1 MSVHGSFSGQTALVT
16 GGSRGIGLDIA
27 GALLA
32 GGARVAITGRN
43 PDSLENAAKEL
54 DAGDRLL
61 PIVAD
66 AGDLGGAAA
75 VIDQVIAVF
84 GSLDLLVNNA
94 GVNQPPVSLTELDPQ
109 AALDLLRI
117 NTVAPLVYVQHAWRA
132 WLAEH
137 GGVVVN
143 MASSAGLKA
152 SHLLPWYAV
161 SKAGLVQLTRQLAVD
176 LAPGVR
182 VNAVAPDVVKTDFT
196 EPFVNGNEDKIS
208 SEYPLKRL
216 GVPADVTS
224 AVLFL
229 LSSQSSWITGEVLV
243 LDGGRV
249 HGAKKK

>member
-1 MSVHGSFSGQTALVT
+1 MSSHGTFAGQTALVT
-16 GGSRGIGLDIA
+16 GASKGIGLDVA
-27 GALLA
+27 SALVA
-32 GGARVAITGRN
+32 GGAKVAITGRN
-43 PDSLENAAKEL
+43 LDSLENAAKKI

-66 AGDLGGAAA
+66 AGDLGGAAD
-75 VIDQVIAVF
+75 VVDQVITTF

-94 GVNQPPVSLTELDPQ
+94 GVNQPLVPLTELDPQ
-109 AALDLLRI
+109 VATDLLRV

-161 SKAGLVQLTRQLAVD
+161 TKAGLVQLTRQLAVD

-182 VNAVAPDVVKTDFT
+182 VNAVAPDVVKTDFS
-196 EPFVNGNEDKIS
+196 EAFVSGNEDKIS

-216 GVPADVTS
+216 GTPADVTS

-229 LSSQSSWITGEVLV
+229 LSSQASWITGEVLV
-243 LDGGRV
+243 LDGGRI